1 MKGLKDCQP
10 SLKLRLPKQDNKKMQ
25 RTLIIYLILIICN
38 HIPLS
43 AQDNVR
49 IRLFADSNPGN
60 ALFSVVEGIYELN
73 SFKGEPVEL
82 KPGDILFI
90 TVYHDRLVAKQRTNP
105 AIICDSLNIKAK
117 TGNDIFSLRADGIRR
132 YYTGNLNCFGF
143 TGKLLLIN
151 IVDTESYIAGVVQAE
166 GGIGKHEEYYKTQ
179 AVIARTYLYKHY
191 DKHLIDRYNLC
202 DGIHCQSFKGMADD
216 TIIIRAAEET
226 RNQVI
231 LDSDSTLI
239 IAAFHSNCGGETVP
253 AEDAWLTSQP
263 YLRKVTDPF
272 CTTSR
277 NAKWQKS
284 IVLDEWLAYI
294 RKMGYD
300 VDENNTSAL
309 NFSQLTRMKDYR
321 INNFSL
327 PLKQI
332 RTDMDLRSTFFSV
345 SVEGDSVILKGKGY
359 GHGVGLCQEGAMV
372 MAQKGFDYRQII
384 DFYYTGVWIT
394 DIKNVTPQPP

>member
-1 MKGLKDCQP
+1 M
-10 SLKLRLPKQDNKKMQ
+10 SRI
-25 RTLIIYLILIICN
+25 LIIYFLLIICN

-43 AQDNVR
+43 GQDNVR

-60 ALFSVVEGIYELN
+60 ALFSVVEGIYELDN
-73 SFKGEPVEL
+73 FNGDPVEL
-82 KPGDILFI
+82 KPGDIVFI
-90 TVYHDRLVAKQRTNP
+90 TVYHDRVVAKQRTNN
-105 AIICDSLNIKAK
+105 AILCDSLNIKAK

-132 YYTGNLNCFGF
+132 YYSGNLSCIGF

-166 GGIGKHEEYYKTQ
+166 GGKGKHKEYYKTQ

-191 DKHLIDRYNLC
+191 DKHLLDRYNLC
-202 DGIHCQSFKGMADD
+202 DGIHCQSFKGMSDD
-216 TIIIRAAEET
+216 TIIIQSAEET
-226 RNQVI
+226 RGQVI
-231 LDSDSTLI
+231 LDSDSILI

-277 NAKWQKS
+277 NAKWEKS
-284 IVLDEWLAYI
+284 IGLDEWLAYI
-294 RKMGYD
+294 REMGYNS
-300 VDENNTSAL
+300 DENNTSVL

-321 INNFSL
+321 IDNFSL

-332 RTDMDLRSTFFSV
+332 RTDLDLRSTFFSL
-345 SVEGDSVILKGKGY
+345 SVTGDSVLLKGKGY
-359 GHGVGLCQEGAMV
+359 GHGVGLCQEGAMM

-384 DFYYTGVWIT
+384 DFYYSGVWIT
-394 DIKNVTPQPP
+394 DIKNATPQSP